1 MHDQKHSESQ
11 PDDRLICEIDLL
23 SDSGL
28 TELKTL
34 VKDSKFICRDCG
46 RAAASEERLCEP
58 EWIY

>member
-1 MHDQKHSESQ
+1 MPEQKHSRNQSDE
-11 PDDRLICEIDLL
+11 RLICEIDLS

-46 RAAASEERLCEP
+46 RAAAHEESLCEP
-58 EWIY
+58 EWMY